1 VFLAWRELSFAR
13 IRFLL
18 MGAVVAL
25 ISVLVILLSGLSTG
39 LVNDGV
45 SGLQRIPA
53 DAFAFAAGTK
63 TDSAFTRSTVSL
75 AQVDTWKA
83 QPGVDD
89 AAALGT
95 SLVNT
100 AGPRG
105 PVDLALFGV
114 VPGSFVAP
122 PVERGTPVGANDGI
136 VVGSSAGLGVGD
148 VLTIDRLGT
157 RLTVVGIAPGQRTF
171 GHVDIAYTPLPSW
184 QRIHA
189 GVAAGEA
196 LPASARTAASVVA
209 LRTAPGADLA
219 AGDAAAGTTSK
230 SRTAAY
236 HASPGF
242 TAETGTMTL
251 IQVFLYAIAALVVGA
266 FFTVWTI
273 QRRGELAVL
282 RAMGASTRFLLVD
295 SLLQATVVLVGATL
309 VGTAVGVAAGQA
321 LGSGSAP
328 FALEAAPVLTA
339 AGLVIGLG
347 LVGAGTAVLR
357 VVRTNP
363 LAALGA
369 AR

>member
-1 VFLAWRELSFAR
+1 VFLAWRELTFAR
-13 IRFLL
+13 VRFLL

-45 SGLQRIPA
+45 SGLQRMPA

-63 TDSAFTRSTVSL
+63 TDSAFTRSTVEL
-75 AQVDTWKA
+75 GQVDTWKA
-83 QPGVDD
+83 QAGVTD
-89 AAALGT
+89 ATALGT

-122 PVERGTPVGANDGI
+122 SVASGDSVGADNGI
-136 VVGSSAGLGVGD
+136 VVGSTAGLDVGD

-157 RLTVVGIAPGQRTF
+157 ELTVVGIAPGQRTF

-189 GVAAGEA
+189 GVAEGEA
-196 LPASARTAASVVA
+196 LPSRARTEASVVA
-209 LRTAPGADLA
+209 LRTAPGADLT
-219 AGDAAAGTTSK
+219 AGDAAAATTSR

-282 RAMGASTRFLLVD
+282 RAMGASTRFLLTD
-295 SLLQATVVLVGATL
+295 SLLQAAVVLVGATL
-309 VGTAVGVAAGQA
+309 AGTALGVAAGQL
-321 LGSGSAP
+321 LGNGSAP
-328 FALEAAPVLTA
+328 FALEAAPVATA
-339 AGLVIGLG
+339 AALVIGLG
-347 LVGAGTAVLR
+347 LAGAGVAVLR
-357 VVRTNP
+357 IVRTDP
-363 LAALGA
+363 LTALGG